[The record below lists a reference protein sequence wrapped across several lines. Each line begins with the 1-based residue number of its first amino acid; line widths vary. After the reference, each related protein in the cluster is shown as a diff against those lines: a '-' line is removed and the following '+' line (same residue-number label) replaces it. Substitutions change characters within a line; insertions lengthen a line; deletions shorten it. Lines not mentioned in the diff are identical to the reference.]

1 MWLIMAVLSA
11 FFAGVTAILAKCGIR
26 HTDSDVATALR
37 TVVVLLFAWVMVWI
51 VGSAD
56 TIGQISTTSV
66 VFLILSGL
74 ATGGS
79 WLCYFKALS
88 MADVNKV
95 APVDKSST
103 ILSVLLAVVLFSET
117 SHLGAKLVGTALLAV
132 GIYLMIEKKSG
143 QSPEKQD
150 RRWIVYAVLSAVFGA
165 LTSILAKVGIT
176 GVESN
181 LGTAIR
187 TGVVLV
193 VSWGIVAARGK
204 LRQIPK
210 VRGRELAWILL
221 SGVTTGASWLCYY
234 YAIGNGV
241 VSVVVPIDKMSILV
255 TVLLSRVILKERIGG
270 KAGLGLAL
278 MLAGTVTIAL
288 CG

>member
-1 MWLIMAVLSA
+1 M
-11 FFAGVTAILAKCGIR
+11 
-26 HTDSDVATALR
+26 
-37 TVVVLLFAWVMVWI
+37 
-51 VGSAD
+51 
-56 TIGQISTTSV
+56 
-66 VFLILSGL
+66 
-74 ATGGS
+74 
-79 WLCYFKALS
+79 
-88 MADVNKV
+88 
-95 APVDKSST
+95 
-103 ILSVLLAVVLFSET
+103 
-117 SHLGAKLVGTALLAV
+117 
-132 GIYLMIEKKSG
+132 
-143 QSPEKQD
+143 
-150 RRWIVYAVLSAVFGA
+150 
-165 LTSILAKVGIT
+165 
-176 GVESN
+176 ESN

-187 TGVVLV
+187 TAVVLV

-255 TVLLSRVILKERIGG
+255 TVLLSRVILKERISG